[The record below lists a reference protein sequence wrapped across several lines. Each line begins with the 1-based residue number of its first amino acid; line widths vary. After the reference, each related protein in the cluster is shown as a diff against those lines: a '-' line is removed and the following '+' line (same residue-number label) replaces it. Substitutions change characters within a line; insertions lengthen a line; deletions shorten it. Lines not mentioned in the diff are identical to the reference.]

1 MGFRQTLQKWKISF
15 QVDTLL
21 RLVRRWS
28 KDSLF
33 GVLDQG
39 FFSTTNFLIN
49 IFFGRWLS
57 ENDYGAY
64 AIVFTIFL
72 ILSTFQSS
80 LIFEPMAVFGPGDF
94 RSNGK
99 TYFKSLVMMQVMITT
114 GISALLLVSSI
125 FAAQPVKNPL
135 ISLAVS
141 ITLILLYWFF
151 RQACYIESRPA
162 IAAITSALYSAF
174 TLSGLFLCRRFGL
187 TQAET
192 PFLLMAAGSLVSSAA
207 AILLLQSRLT
217 GDHALSLRQIF
228 TVHWEYG
235 KWFLAST
242 IPNSISTFIYIPMIG
257 VMIGLTYSGAYRAIQ
272 NLVLPLQ
279 QIFAVLTLLF
289 LPRLSTLKFAG
300 DEKGVVRT
308 SLVFLVVNTIVLIGF
323 FAMLIPFRTILVTLL
338 YQNAFYTSFAYL
350 IPLWGIS
357 LFLAILIQTITNL
370 LRISK
375 LSRYVLYA
383 KVGSASVVLLAGY
396 IFIRRFQLTGALAAI
411 LVSMVVELVILTLL
425 YFQPRGGGIS
435 AKVGHLPIEL
445 VDESGE
451 AAVRIT
457 GLQPNTE
464 GDE

>member
-1 MGFRQTLQKWKISF
+1 MNIPKLSKRLAENLQDGS
-15 QVDTLL
+15 LL
-21 RLVRRWS
+21 KQIKRLS

-33 GVLDQG
+33 GVIDQG

-49 IFFGRWLS
+49 IYFGRWLS
-57 ENDYGAY
+57 ESDYGAY

-94 RSNGK
+94 HSNGK
-99 TYFKSLVMMQVMITT
+99 TYFKSLVMMQIVITT
-114 GISALLLVSSI
+114 GISVLLLVSSV
-125 FAAQPVKNPL
+125 FAAQPMKNPL
-135 ISLAVS
+135 MSLAVS
-141 ITLILLYWFF
+141 ITFILLYWFF
-151 RQACYIESRPA
+151 RQACYVESRPG

-174 TLSGLFLCRRFGL
+174 TLGGLFFCRRFGL
-187 TQAET
+187 TQAAT
-192 PFLLMAAGSLVSSAA
+192 PFLLMAAGSLVASAA
-207 AILLLQSRLT
+207 AILLLQARLT
-217 GDHALSLRQIF
+217 SDHKLSLRQIF
-228 TVHWEYG
+228 IVHWEYG

-289 LPRLSTLKFAG
+289 LPRLSKLKYAG
-300 DEKGVVRT
+300 DEKGVART
-308 SLVFLVVNTIVLIGF
+308 SLVFLVVNTTVLIGF
-323 FAMLIPFRTILVTLL
+323 FAVLIPFRAILVTLL
-338 YQNAFYTSFAYL
+338 YQNAFYTSFASL
-350 IPLWGIS
+350 VPLWGIS

-383 KVGSASVVLLAGY
+383 KIGSASVVLLAGFL
-396 IFIRRFQLTGALAAI
+396 FIRRFHLTGALAAI

-435 AKVGHLPIEL
+435 AEHHPLPMDAVEEPGE
-445 VDESGE
+445 VDMM
-451 AAVRIT
+451 IT
-457 GLQPNTE
+457 GLQLRTE